1 MKNYKWGIIGPGN
14 IAHHFA
20 EDMKLV
26 KPTQKLEAVFSD
38 HKKSANEFADKFH
51 IAKRFTNLD
60 DFIGKGSVDIAYIAT
75 PHALHYEQT
84 KACLQNKIAV
94 LCEKPIVLNHEQL
107 YELITIAALNKTFL
121 MEAMW
126 VRFLPSFTNLL
137 KLINEHTIGQ
147 ITRIKASMAFKAPH
161 DDSNRFYDPEK
172 GGGSLLDLG
181 VYCIFLST
189 VLAGKPSVIKAIGKL
204 SDKKIDEACSV
215 LLNYN
220 NHAYAILESSLLMNQ
235 NEPAHI
241 NGTKGLIKILD
252 KWYEK
257 SKGIKVELDDGKK
270 INIPLDWQ
278 GHGLQFEIEEVINCL
293 FRNKIE
299 SDLMPHELSCS
310 VLSTMDE
317 IRNQI
322 GVFYG
327 QKE

>member
-1 MKNYKWGIIGPGN
+1 MNSYKWGVIGPGN
-14 IAHHFA
+14 IAHNFA
-20 EDMKLV
+20 EDIKLV
-26 KPTQKLEAVFSD
+26 NPPQTLDAVFSD
-38 HKKSANEFADKFH
+38 HEKSANEFADKFH
-51 IAKRFTNLD
+51 IAKRFTSLD
-60 DFIGKGSVDIAYIAT
+60 DFINNSGADVAYIAT

-107 YELITIAALNKTFL
+107 DELIKLAAANKTFL

-137 KLINEHTIGQ
+137 TLINKNIIGQ
-147 ITRIKASMAFKAPH
+147 ITRVKASMAFKAPH
-161 DDSNRFYDPEK
+161 DDNNRFYDPEK

-189 VLAGKPSVIKAIGKL
+189 LLAGKPSVIKAIGKL
-204 SDKKIDEACSV
+204 SDKKIDEACGV
-215 LLNYN
+215 LLTYN

-235 NEPAHI
+235 NQPAQI
-241 NGTKGLIKILD
+241 NGTKGVIRILD
-252 KWYEK
+252 KWFEK
-257 SKGIKVELDDGKK
+257 SKGIEVDLDDGNKM
-270 INIPLDWQ
+270 NIPLDWK

-293 FRNKIE
+293 SGKRIE
-299 SDLMPHELSCS
+299 SDLMPHELSRS

-317 IRNQI
+317 IRNQM

-327 QKE
+327 QQE